1 MARRMIAA
9 AVLVMAA
16 CGGGGGGS
24 GGSVSTGLPPD
35 EKLSALDDAS
45 AQKACQALS
54 DSVNSVITPDDVVRA
69 QCTSLAIQASASTV
83 NGEVSLDVQKCQ
95 QMTDS
100 CVANPPATITGNSS
114 TTDSSDC
121 SMTTADA
128 TLKGC
133 DATVREY
140 EACANA
146 VVAELQSRLA
156 SFTCPN
162 GKMLLNGSTELDF
175 GSLPECKTFQTECPN
190 VPLTASV
197 D

>member
-1 MARRMIAA
+1 MIAA

-69 QCTSLAIQASASTV
+69 QCTSLAIRASASTL
-83 NGEVSLDVQKCQ
+83 NGEVTVDVQKCQ
-95 QMTDS
+95 QMADA
-100 CVANPPATITGNSS
+100 CVANPPATITANTS
-114 TTDSSDC
+114 TTDESDC
-121 SMTTADA
+121 STSMADA

-133 DATVREY
+133 DATVRDY

-146 VVAELQSRLA
+146 VVGELQRRLA
-156 SFTCPN
+156 GFTCPN
-162 GKMLLNGSTELDF
+162 GKMLLNGDTELDF
-175 GSLPECKTFQTECPN
+175 ATLPECKTFQNECPD